1 MLRGGKSEVMEF
13 KVEVDKDMYGISKC
27 PYRTYEDIYL
37 GGYFCWKMCK
47 YHRGIDRENRIV
59 KCDFPVEEVEGRA
72 EIGKYPSFYK
82 VWDLANFKEQCFT
95 SEK

>member
-27 PYRTYEDIYL
+27 PYRTFEDIYL

-59 KCDFPVEEVEGRA
+59 KCDFPIEEFEGRV
-72 EIGKYPSFYK
+72 EIGKHGSLYELFEK
-82 VWDLANFKEQCFT
+82 IRDLANFKE
-95 SEK
+95 